1 MERGEYP
8 IKEGLIEKRSEFLK
22 QWRSR
27 WLVLTAKH
35 IYTFKN
41 QFMSESPTLKLV
53 LSDVLDVKPAE
64 RNFSKPHSFRLVLQ
78 TGSVYLSSEHP
89 EDVGEW
95 LSVIRQSA
103 SEAKGGQPTYN
114 FSENCMHSR
123 KANSDENLIRKFN
136 LIKRILVEREAE
148 LLGELDQLYTTQKKK
163 CEEELDELTKSQ
175 ALMEKSHQDFLRI
188 YEDNTP
194 LIKKTQQLKKLE
206 KVNLDFGAFDSLKDA
221 QLRSNIEDSQLSRS
235 IHYNFKV
242 IRVDPNERR
251 IRRTPI
257 TRALKWRYTG
267 ERLDCLTFSVNQD
280 VYLTGVGLCG
290 PHREGRCTFV
300 KDFQVL
306 QGATTKATS
315 IYRQELW
322 VYLNYDNDD
331 SVVKISLDSQVH
343 IKRDAK
349 YTVYFKI
356 DGDSTYKC
364 VDCQESV
371 VNPDG
376 VSFSFFNTTFVAGDL
391 NNRSDVVCGPIADF
405 YYIPKL

>member
-8 IKEGLIEKRSEFLK
+8 LKEGLIEKRSDFLK

-27 WLVLTAKH
+27 WLVLTPRH
-35 IYTFKN
+35 VYTFKN
-41 QFMSESPTLKLV
+41 QFISEAPTLKLA
-53 LSDVLDVKPAE
+53 LSDVLEVIPAE
-64 RNFSKPHSFRLVLQ
+64 RNFSKTHSFRIVTQ
-78 TGSVYLSSEHP
+78 ASTFYFASDP

-95 LSVIRQSA
+95 MA
-103 SEAKGGQPTYN
+103 SIGQAAREAKGTRAVHS
-114 FSENCMHSR
+114 FAENCMHSR
-123 KANSDENLIRKFN
+123 KANSDEHLIRKFN
-136 LIKRILVEREAE
+136 LIKRILVEREAD
-148 LLGELDQLYTTQKKK
+148 LLGELEGLYTTQKSK
-163 CEEELDELTKSQ
+163 CEAELETLTKSH
-175 ALMEKSHQDFLRI
+175 ASMEKSYQAFREI
-188 YEDNTP
+188 YEDNAP
-194 LIKKTQQLKKLE
+194 LIMKTQRLKQLE
-206 KVNLDFGAFDSLKDA
+206 KLNVDYGLFDALKDA

-267 ERLDCLTFSVNQD
+267 ERLDCLSFSVNQD

-290 PHREGRCTFV
+290 PHKEGRCTFV

-306 QGATTKATS
+306 QGATTKSTS

-322 VYLNYDNDD
+322 VYLNYDADD
-331 SVVKISLDSQVH
+331 SVVKISLDSPVH
-343 IKRDAK
+343 IRRDAK
-349 YTVYFKI
+349 YTVYFKV

-371 VNPDG
+371 TNPDG
-376 VSFSFFNTTFVAGDL
+376 ISFNFSNTTFVAGDL

-405 YYIPKL
+405 YYIPKG